1 MLKKPVCELVLLR
14 PVVPGVGGGR
24 KDIKGKT
31 GDPDAWIQSLR
42 IPGPPRGP
50 SPWTLLLE
58 KAIVL
63 RAGL

>member
-1 MLKKPVCELVLLR
+1 MLLR